1 LQSQRDYLSDQTLL
15 ATLSISLI
23 TPENAMP
30 ADPDG
35 FLDGIVRGWESILA
49 FFAGTIVWAGIL
61 VPWLGLVAVVVL
73 VTLVLRRIRRGRL
86 KGENTEG

>member
-1 LQSQRDYLSDQTLL
+1 
-15 ATLSISLI
+15 
-23 TPENAMP
+23 M
-30 ADPDG
+30 
-35 FLDGIVRGWESILA
+35 
-49 FFAGTIVWAGIL
+49 GTNKQIKNVWAGIL

>member
-1 LQSQRDYLSDQTLL
+1 MGSSMASCEAGRAS
-15 ATLSISLI
+15 S
-23 TPENAMP
+23 
-30 ADPDG
+30 
-35 FLDGIVRGWESILA
+35 A

-73 VTLVLRRIRRGRL
+73 VTLVVRRIRRGRL